1 MMFQKITISKNQLS
15 TLSNIFL
22 PSTIKELAKFG
33 SSLKFDRILSYS
45 FNEVYEKIL
54 DLKLCDVFDIA
65 YLNLQKKY
73 PNEYIYKNVLA
84 NKILLGTHSLNTS
97 YMLTELGV
105 KNSKVDCVI
114 VNGTL
119 TAYEIKTKYDNF
131 RRLDK
136 QIEDYKKVFDKIY
149 IITDE
154 VNVDKL
160 GYLKQEGIGLLR
172 LNKKGTISTIF
183 DSISHKKNIELSY
196 LFDILRQDEYLF
208 IINKLTNK
216 KIDVPNSQLYR
227 YTKEIFVTLNKEDAY
242 EEVVKILKKRGKNRE
257 LRNFILSA
265 PISLKARVIETNLT
279 KKEQSNFSSL
289 LGMKLK
295 DIIQRG

>member
-1 MMFQKITISKNQLS
+1 MLQKIIINENQLP

-22 PSTIKELAKFG
+22 PSIIKELAKFG
-33 SSLKFDRILSYS
+33 FSLKFDRILKYS
-45 FNEVYEKIL
+45 FNDTYEKVLNLKLL
-54 DLKLCDVFDIA
+54 DLFDAA
-65 YLNLQKKY
+65 YINLEKKY

-105 KNSKVDCVI
+105 KNSKADCVI

-119 TAYEIKTKYDNF
+119 TVYEIKTKYDNF
-131 RRLDK
+131 SRLDK

-154 VNVDKL
+154 KNTKRL
-160 GYLKQEGIGLLR
+160 QYLKKDGIGLLR
-172 LNKKGTISTIF
+172 LNKRGTISKIF
-183 DSISHKKNIELSY
+183 DSISHKDNIELSY
-196 LFDILRQDEYLF
+196 LFDILRRDEYLF
-208 IINKLTNK
+208 IINKLTNI

-227 YTKEIFVTLNKEDAY
+227 CAKKIFVTLNKEDIY
-242 EEVVKILKKRGKNRE
+242 KEVVEILKKRGESKE
-257 LRNFILSA
+257 LKKFILNA
-265 PISLKARVIETNLT
+265 PISLKARVIETSFT
-279 KKEQSNFSSL
+279 KKEQNNFSSL
-289 LGMKLK
+289 LETQLK